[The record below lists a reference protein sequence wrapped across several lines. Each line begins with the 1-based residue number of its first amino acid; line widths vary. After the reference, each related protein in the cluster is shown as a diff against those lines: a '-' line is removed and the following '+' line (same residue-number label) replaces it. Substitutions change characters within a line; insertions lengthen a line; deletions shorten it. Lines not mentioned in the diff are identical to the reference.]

1 MPDRGDIRKRMEE
14 ELFSSLNETPET
26 PPSAPVEVPQDLL
39 DLRKRL
45 DAERRSLS
53 KSKTERTVDEENW
66 TNEDSLAASE
76 RFFSSLL
83 LGWGD
88 EMQIATQAQYESMFS
103 GSDETY
109 EDISKRLRQEYDE
122 RQSGFQERQPGA
134 YLAADI
140 AGAVPSAF
148 VPGLG
153 QAGLAARLGMA
164 GSKLGK
170 GVQTGLG
177 VLTEGAIYGAGE
189 AGEGRRLEGA
199 AEGAV
204 GSAVGYGV
212 LRTAAKGLGGTVNIF
227 TRKNVEG
234 DLIDEAGN
242 FTPITLMAE
251 KPTGREGVLHTIYTD
266 VIAPSF
272 GGKGIITQQE
282 KRVVEPIEKM
292 IEQKTDMT
300 KEMIA
305 RSKIQNQK
313 AKEAF
318 RVGTREMQNEFA
330 AVSKAMKEEE
340 TAKTIT
346 PLKDKLKLLDSG
358 KDAEI
363 IEAVTKQQ
371 AREVDALEHHFRN
384 ATVIESMPAITTSK
398 DLEDV
403 LSIPSI
409 QGQIKKLDEL
419 WTKKGYGMI
428 KDKKIRINVNALE
441 KSFAEMIENDEFFQL
456 NMNSI
461 PSIKKSIQK
470 SIETVSKFRDKNNR
484 IDGEILAQLRSDLG
498 KAANIATDPQ
508 VKGGLYQTQSRLDDL
523 IHHELTD
530 TQKAQFKAERNK
542 YKSVVVLR
550 DAIESTS
557 KVKGAFGPEDWRKSL
572 DKNNKRDK
580 RYGTGT
586 LSKEADALTTQI
598 EDVKKSIGKRGSEAA
613 KAKAFKVQAVMEDHQ
628 AKLNKKIAELEAK
641 QKGTLSRRQQ
651 DYDKLVEAKLQEP
664 EIKAMKDEVKMLGQ
678 RLAQLKQLSATQNPS
693 WFHTMAASQM
703 LKGFLGSV
711 APVTG
716 FAIGGPAGAA
726 LGTAATVAGTYGLGR
741 GLATPTGQRLMAGQ
755 TRPQMAT
762 QRLLQADATGRTA
775 DILSRSVGR
784 VGGTGATQ
792 GMLTGE
798 PNNERR

>member
-122 RQSGFQERQPGA
+122 RQAGFQERQPGA

-204 GSAVGYGV
+204 GSALGYGV
-212 LRTAAKGLGGTVNIF
+212 LRTAAKGLGGTVNVF

-242 FTPITLMAE
+242 FIPITLVAD
-251 KPTGREGVLHTIYTD
+251 KPAGREGFLHTMYTD

-272 GGKGIITQQE
+272 GGKGVITQQE
-282 KRVVEPIEKM
+282 SKVIQPLEKIIEDKN
-292 IEQKTDMT
+292 DMT
-300 KEMIA
+300 KAMIKG
-305 RSKIQNQK
+305 SKKEAEK
-313 AKEAF
+313 AKKEASA
-318 RVGTREMQNEFA
+318 GIAEMKKSFA
-330 AVSKAMKEEE
+330 AVEKEMKDEV
-340 TAKTIT
+340 TAKKIT
-346 PLKDKLKLLDSG
+346 PLNKKLELLDKNKDTAILG
-358 KDAEI
+358 KVA
-363 IEAVTKQQ
+363 KQQ
-371 AREVDALEHHFRN
+371 QQATDALEHHFRN
-384 ATVIESMPAITTSK
+384 SAVMESMPAVSDSK
-398 DLEDV
+398 DLESI
-403 LSIPSI
+403 LSISSI
-409 QGQIKKLDEL
+409 QGQIQKLDEL
-419 WTKKGYGMI
+419 WTKKGYSMI
-428 KDKKIRINVNALE
+428 KNIKTRINVNELE
-441 KSFAEMIENDEFFQL
+441 NSFARMIDNDTWFQV
-456 NMNSI
+456 NVGSVPAVKESI
-461 PSIKKSIQK
+461 TKSISTVIK
-470 SIETVSKFRDKNNR
+470 SRDKNNR
-484 IDGEILAQLRSDLG
+484 IDGDILAQLRSDIG
-498 KAANIATDPQ
+498 KKANQATDAQ
-508 VKGGLYQTQSRLDDL
+508 VRGGLYQAQSQIDDL
-523 IHHELTD
+523 ISKELKRRKNRTLLR
-530 TQKAQFKAERNK
+530 QFNAERGK

-550 DAIESTS
+550 DAIESTA
-557 KVKGAFGPEDWRKSL
+557 KIKGAFGPEDWRKSL

-586 LSKEADALTTQI
+586 LSQEADSLLTQI
-598 EDVKKSIGKRGSEAA
+598 NSVKKAIGRQGSQLA
-613 KAKAFKVQAVMEDHQ
+613 KAKAFKIQSVMEDHQ
-628 AKLNKKIAELEAK
+628 AKLNKRIAELQAN
-641 QKGTLSRRQQ
+641 QKKTLSRRQQ
-651 DYDKLVEAKLQEP
+651 DYDKLVESKLQEP
-664 EIKAMKDEVKMLGQ
+664 QIKAMQDEVKLLDD
-678 RLAQLKQLSATQNPS
+678 RLATLKKMSATKNPS
-693 WFHTMAASQM
+693 WFHTMAAHQM
-703 LKGFLGSV
+703 LRGFLGAGTAGIGFATAGPV
-711 APVTG
+711 GAIAAPV
-716 FAIGGPAGAA
+716 AA
-726 LGTAATVAGTYGLGR
+726 YGLGK
-741 GLATPTGQRLMAGQ
+741 GLASETGQRLMAGQ
-755 TRPQMAT
+755 TRPQMDI